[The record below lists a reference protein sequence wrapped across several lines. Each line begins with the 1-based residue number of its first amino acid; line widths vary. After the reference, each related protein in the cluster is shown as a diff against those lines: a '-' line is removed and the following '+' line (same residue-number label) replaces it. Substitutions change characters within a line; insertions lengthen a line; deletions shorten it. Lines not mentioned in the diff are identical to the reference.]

1 MELSKTLYFHCLI
14 QFSEQLYEV
23 NNCDVVCV
31 CVCVCVCV
39 SVCLHLFLVVSDSL
53 QSHRL

>member
-31 CVCVCVCV
+31 CMCVCVCVCV
-39 SVCLHLFLVVSDSL
+39 CVCMRECVPALALSCV
-53 QSHRL
+53 

>member
-39 SVCLHLFLVVSDSL
+39 RECVPALVLSCVWLFAVP
-53 QSHRL
+53 